1 MNPATQISLCTVRIE
16 CYGEK
21 TGSVGTGY
29 LYFYNDPFDKEV
41 LYPVIVTNKHVIFN
55 AHTLKAEF
63 HIIKQG
69 DDVAED
75 GHALNEE
82 KLPITIEDLQ
92 KQTILHP
99 GPNIDLC
106 VILLGTTLNG
116 IKQGFG
122 VKNVFLNKSWHIE
135 PELEKIIR
143 PIESVVMIGYP
154 DGLWDEVNNRPITRR
169 GLTASHPLRP
179 WNGKREFVIDAAC
192 FHGSSGSPVFLYEDG
207 VYRSNDGGL
216 IAGTRAK
223 LLGTLWGGPTVNS
236 QGILVDAEVPS
247 SVDVATPSE
256 KKPILRTMM
265 NLGYVVHASAL
276 DDFLPLILKFM
287 TTTK

>member
-1 MNPATQISLCTVRIE
+1 MNPATKISLCTVRLE
-16 CYGEK
+16 CYGKK

-29 LYFYNDPFDKEV
+29 LYLFNDPLDKDAI
-41 LYPVIVTNKHVIFN
+41 YPVIVTNKHVVFD
-55 AHTLKAEF
+55 AHTLRAEF

-75 GHALNEE
+75 GHAMNEE
-82 KLPITIEDLQ
+82 KLPVIIENLQ
-92 KQTILHP
+92 NQTFQHP
-99 GPNIDLC
+99 DPKIDLC

-116 IKQGFG
+116 IKTGYG
-122 VKNVFLNKSWHIE
+122 VKNVFLSKSWHIE

-143 PIESVVMIGYP
+143 PIESVVMVGYP
-154 DGLWDEVNNRPITRR
+154 DGLWDKLNNRPITRR

-207 VYRSNDGGL
+207 VYRTKDGAVM
-216 IAGTRAK
+216 AGTRAK

-247 SVDVATPSE
+247 SVEVDAPSA
-256 KKPILRTMM
+256 KRPVVKTMM

-276 DDFLPLILKFM
+276 DDFIPIILEFMKKF
-287 TTTK
+287 K